1 MSQTP
6 PSDMNISQNV
16 NDVDDNSLQTN
27 TETNVNDNNLNTN
40 SIPNQSDV
48 YMKSDSSSDT
58 PSEVYTNEHEITPQL
73 TPEIKSEEE
82 QEIHNDGPL
91 LSVKPLN
98 ETTDVIPTDSFPLKK
113 SNENNIQEI
122 DNEIVEILEEIE
134 VPPSKTIPCLQI
146 IDQDGLFADE
156 EQSNEQSFEEFL
168 KDIPSFTKLGFNY
181 NMLSILGPQNSG
193 KSTLLNYLFDTDFA
207 VLDQT
212 LKRQRTTRGVWLGV
226 VGKRQDVLIMDL
238 EGSDGSAR
246 EDDYSFE
253 RKISLFSLSVCSVLM
268 VNIWSHDVGR
278 YGASNMSLLK
288 NDSPRTLILF
298 VIRDRDQRKPFSSTR
313 DALLEDIMKIWDTV
327 ARPDCF
333 KRAPIGKFFDLE
345 FTSLPHFKHDKEQF
359 IKEAKELKKRFDSQN
374 PDTYFRDIY
383 NKEIPA
389 DGLSIFTKQVW
400 GTIKTRYRCDEIIET
415 IYEEYEMEAS
425 AVKYAHAEMKQFDN
439 FKEFVDTLF
448 DEKMK
453 QFMTI
458 ASKYLD
464 RVVKEKSE
472 VLSEKMLNDISY
484 MFQTQTNI
492 IINHIKK
499 MLTTKYSTLKAQYI
513 QEQSKDFDPSTYE
526 SYAEQM
532 DEFNSNIVDEWKKI
546 STENV
551 PNNVENTFGVGIDAL
566 GRFIHKLYEIGRRDL
581 IDALMTHFKKHLQKI
596 MKPVLYPIFEKTEK
610 DMWEQVR
617 NVVKET
623 TSNNLEKLKNG
634 MINSLKMDNTEV
646 ELKLEE
652 LNSYITDAVRL
663 TILERPSF
671 VNIKWKANDDLS
683 KPYFHASEEAEKIL
697 DLFSYIRID
706 PKDDEMSFTSIN
718 PATGKKMLIEEPEDA
733 LIIPEKF
740 YLH

>member
-16 NDVDDNSLQTN
+16 NDFDDNSLQTN
-27 TETNVNDNNLNTN
+27 TETNVNDINLNTN

-82 QEIHNDGPL
+82 QEIHND
-91 LSVKPLN
+91 
-98 ETTDVIPTDSFPLKK
+98 
-113 SNENNIQEI
+113 EI

-134 VPPSKTIPCLQI
+134 VPLSKTIPCLQI

-156 EQSNEQSFEEFL
+156 EQPNEQSFEEFL

-288 NDSPRTLILF
+288 NVFELNLQLFQKEDSPRTLILF

-359 IKEAKELKKRFDSQN
+359 IKEAKELKKRFD
-374 PDTYFRDIY
+374 
-383 NKEIPA
+383 KIPA

-400 GTIKTRYRCDEIIET
+400 GTIKSNKDLDLPSQKEMLARYRCDEIIET

-581 IDALMTHFKKHLQKI
+581 IDALMTHFK
-596 MKPVLYPIFEKTEK
+596 
-610 DMWEQVR
+610 
-617 NVVKET
+617 
-623 TSNNLEKLKNG
+623 
-634 MINSLKMDNTEV
+634 
-646 ELKLEE
+646 
-652 LNSYITDAVRL
+652 
-663 TILERPSF
+663 
-671 VNIKWKANDDLS
+671 NIYK
-683 KPYFHASEEAEKIL
+683 
-697 DLFSYIRID
+697 R
-706 PKDDEMSFTSIN
+706 
-718 PATGKKMLIEEPEDA
+718 
-733 LIIPEKF
+733 
-740 YLH
+740 